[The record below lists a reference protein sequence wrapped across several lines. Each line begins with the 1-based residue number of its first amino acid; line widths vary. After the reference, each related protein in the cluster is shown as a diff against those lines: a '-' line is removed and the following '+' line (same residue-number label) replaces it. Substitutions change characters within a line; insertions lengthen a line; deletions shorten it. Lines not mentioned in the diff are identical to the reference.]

1 MGINNDGNLITKDS
15 IYILNHSNVF
25 NSVKFNPE
33 VKVHNSVE
41 FNLEVKD
48 SLRPQGELTKYMKD
62 WEKVV
67 LMSLNNINRIERDDC
82 KTSYVKYKLFKR
94 DIYGLAL
101 VDTGKLVRGTL
112 VFSEF
117 WDTIGVKMIESSD
130 ARVSTTEKGGKGLKV
145 LGKGEKMKWNPL
157 L

>member
-130 ARVSTTEKGGKGLKV
+130 ARMSMTEKGGKGLKV

>member
-117 WDTIGVKMIESSD
+117 WDTIGGKMIERSD
-130 ARVSTTEKGGKGLKV
+130 SRVSTTEKGGKCLKV